1 MRRLQDAQHKKRF
14 QQCTKGECAEWDEG
28 GLEGGYGRFPP
39 QGRCVDET
47 RCGNLHE
54 FRVSG
59 FLFAASHSAEFN
71 NALMHA
77 K

>member
-1 MRRLQDAQHKKRF
+1 MRRLQDTQHKKGFALR
-14 QQCTKGECAEWDEG
+14 
-28 GLEGGYGRFPP
+28 
-39 QGRCVDET
+39 
-47 RCGNLHE
+47 
-54 FRVSG
+54 RVSLGVQPLLAAGWMRWRDSLGQSAGAPSRVFFG